1 MAQNKLLKFQ
11 ARKKLKSKQRE
22 THTHTHTHTHIISR
36 RATARLTANFP
47 VTPWNLE
54 DNEVVF
60 CK

>member
-22 THTHTHTHTHIISR
+22 KKNKNIISR